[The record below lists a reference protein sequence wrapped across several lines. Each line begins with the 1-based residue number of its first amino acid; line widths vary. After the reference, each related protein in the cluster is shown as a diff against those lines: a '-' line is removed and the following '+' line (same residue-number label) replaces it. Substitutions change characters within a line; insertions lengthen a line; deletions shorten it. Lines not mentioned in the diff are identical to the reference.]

1 MTRTQDTLSDDVLRH
16 QTTAVLK
23 GLLVSMR
30 PHQWTKNLVLFAAVL
45 FVDRYTDPYA
55 LSRVFLAFALFCA
68 LSGAVYLIND
78 IRDAERDREHPT
90 KRSRPIASGAVPKR
104 SAGLA
109 ATFLGVGALAGAAA
123 LDTSFAAVAASYTA
137 IALAY
142 TFALRD
148 LVIVDLLAVSAGFV
162 LRVVA
167 GAVVIHVET
176 SPWILICT
184 LFLALLLS
192 LGKRRQEIVLLEANA
207 GAHRRNLMEYSVQF
221 LDYLM
226 LLVTAGAVMSYL
238 LYALAS
244 GRHGPYMG
252 ITIPFVLYGI
262 LRYLY
267 LAFQKG
273 EGGSPAELLL
283 QDRPLLAN
291 AVLWVLS
298 AMCALYLDRVL
309 GR

>member
-1 MTRTQDTLSDDVLRH
+1 
-16 QTTAVLK
+16 
-23 GLLVSMR
+23 MR
-30 PHQWTKNLVLFAAVL
+30 PQQWTKNLVLFAAVL
-45 FVDRYTDPYA
+45 FVDRFTDPIA
-55 LSRVFLAFALFCA
+55 LSRVSLAFADFCM
-68 LSGAVYLIND
+68 LSGGMYLIND
-78 IRDAERDREHPT
+78 ARDADRDREHPR
-90 KRSRPIASGAVPKR
+90 KRLRPVASGAVSR
-104 SAGLA
+104 RTA
-109 ATFLGVGALAGAAA
+109 AWVGALLAGAALSGAFA
-123 LDTSFAAVAASYTA
+123 LDIGFAVIASAYAAV
-137 IALAY
+137 ALAY

-148 LVIVDLLAVSAGFV
+148 VVIVDLLAVSAGFV

-192 LGKRRQEIVLLEANA
+192 LGKRRQEMLVLDAAA
-207 GAHRRNLMEYSVQF
+207 GVHRRNLAEYSVQF

-226 LLVTAGAVMSYL
+226 LLVTAGALMSYL

-252 ITIPFVLYGI
+252 ITIPFVFYGI

-283 QDRPLLAN
+283 QDRPL
-291 AVLWVLS
+291 AVNTLMWVLS
-298 AMCALYLDRVL
+298 SMCALYLDRVL

>member
-1 MTRTQDTLSDDVLRH
+1 MFLGFADFCVLSS
-16 QTTAVLK
+16 
-23 GLLVSMR
+23 GMYLV
-30 PHQWTKNLVLFAAVL
+30 
-45 FVDRYTDPYA
+45 
-55 LSRVFLAFALFCA
+55 
-68 LSGAVYLIND
+68 ND
-78 IRDAERDREHPT
+78 ARDAARDREHP
-90 KRSRPIASGAVPKR
+90 KKKFRPVASGAVAPR
-104 SAGLA
+104 TAGIVGTL
-109 ATFLGVGALAGAAA
+109 LVGGALAGAFV
-123 LDTSFAAVAASYTA
+123 LDTAFAVVAVAYAAV
-137 IALAY
+137 ALAY

-148 LVIVDLLAVSAGFV
+148 VVIVDLLAVSAGFV

-192 LGKRRQEIVLLEANA
+192 LGKRRQEILVLDANA
-207 GAHRRNLMEYSVQF
+207 GMHRRNLEDYSVQF

-226 LLVTAGAVMSYL
+226 LLVTAGALMSYL

-252 ITIPFVLYGI
+252 ITIPFVFYGI

-273 EGGSPAELLL
+273 EGGSPAELLI
-283 QDRPLLAN
+283 QDKPLLVN
-291 AVLWVLS
+291 ALMWVLS
-298 AMCALYLDRVL
+298 AMCALSLDRL
-309 GR
+309 FGR